1 MVVEQLMPYKLLRI
15 EHITEKGNRLRNED
29 YVLKESWEP
38 GISLVLIA
46 DGMGGYEDGD
56 IAAKTISQSIYK
68 FFKANF
74 SLDKDINKQIKD
86 ALSSANQAIYKIKA
100 INGKKLGA
108 TLAGIIFTENSAICF
123 WLGDVRIIHF
133 IDYHIHFQSRDH
145 SLVNE
150 LKAQNTNINA
160 GNLKRINHIVTRAI
174 QGNQEIPEP
183 EIQIIEKLSDLDRFL
198 ICSDGVHNVV
208 GPKEL
213 EQLLV
218 KSPTLEAFI
227 DAVKKKCEEHGD
239 DNYSAALISM

>member
-1 MVVEQLMPYKLLRI
+1 MEVAQLMPYKLVRI
-15 EHITEKGNRLRNED
+15 EHISEKGNRLRNED
-29 YVLKESWEP
+29 FVLKESWEP

-56 IAAKTISQSIYK
+56 IAAKTISQSI
-68 FFKANF
+68 FNFLQANF
-74 SLDKDINKQIKD
+74 SLHKNITNQIKK
-86 ALSSANQAIYKIKA
+86 ALSCANQAISKIKA
-100 INGKKLGA
+100 GNGKKLGA

-133 IDYHIHFQSRDH
+133 KDYHIRFQSKDH

-150 LKAQNTNINA
+150 LKAQNNNIDA
-160 GNLKRINHIVTRAI
+160 GSLKRINHIVTRAI

-183 EIQIIEKLSDLDRFL
+183 EIQVIEKLTDSDRFI

-213 EQLLV
+213 EQLLL
-218 KSPTLEAFI
+218 KSPTQEAFI
-227 DAVKKKCEEHGD
+227 DTVKKKCEEHGD
-239 DNYSAALISM
+239 DNYSVALISI